1 MFPSQLLLWKWV
13 KDIYAVIIATVANR
27 KRRFLKNGKLL
38 MIRGEARGG
47 GSEGGGE
54 HDQIQHF
61 LRRLL
66 CMFFDSRNTKNDIKT
81 TLKSTGIKL

>member
-47 GSEGGGE
+47 GGEGGE

>member
-1 MFPSQLLLWKWV
+1 
-13 KDIYAVIIATVANR
+13 
-27 KRRFLKNGKLL
+27 

-47 GSEGGGE
+47 GGEGGE

>member
-13 KDIYAVIIATVANR
+13 KDIYAVIVATVANR

-47 GSEGGGE
+47 GGGGGGGA
-54 HDQIQHF
+54 
-61 LRRLL
+61 RP
-66 CMFFDSRNTKNDIKT
+66 NTT
-81 TLKSTGIKL
+81 FS